1 MPTLIRWKW
10 QQKYQMD
17 WDELKEP
24 SKFCWE
30 MERFNG
36 KAKEQDRN
44 FGFGFRFGKG
54 LRACGNTFQ
63 FPKEDLVGYF
73 EHSASYC
80 IARCVAKE
88 VMKRPREEVERK
100 GFKQSVQVVSWKRLR
115 QWKGRSGD
123 DGI

>member
-1 MPTLIRWKW
+1 
-10 QQKYQMD
+10 MD

-30 MERFNG
+30 MEIFND
-36 KAKEQDRN
+36 KAKEHDQGILD
-44 FGFGFRFGKG
+44 
-54 LRACGNTFQ
+54 GNAFQ